1 MSRRPH
7 ETRQPDASEALGS
20 IPPSPGLAKNQK
32 LSWRLALVAT
42 NFKNYFVEKDLVVNL
57 WLLAG
62 NVNELSEE
70 LGPVPH
76 RVGVALRLPRLR
88 RGNADVVPEKAA
100 KTFSWFRLNT
110 KTMDNKSRRIL

>member
-1 MSRRPH
+1 M
-7 ETRQPDASEALGS
+7 
-20 IPPSPGLAKNQK
+20 
-32 LSWRLALVAT
+32 ALVAT
-42 NFKNYFVEKDLVVNL
+42 NFKNYFVEKDLVVDL

-62 NVNELSEE
+62 HVNELSEE

-110 KTMDNKSRRIL
+110 KTMDVKSRRIL